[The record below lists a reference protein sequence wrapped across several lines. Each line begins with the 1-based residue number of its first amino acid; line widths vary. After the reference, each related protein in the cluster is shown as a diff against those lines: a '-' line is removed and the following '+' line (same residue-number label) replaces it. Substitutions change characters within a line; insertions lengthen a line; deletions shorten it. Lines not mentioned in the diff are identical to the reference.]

1 MILSSISDI
10 SLSFKVDYLLINPHY
25 QFLHEHCWLK
35 PFRFFYL
42 PPPLND
48 LNEGYLSRQ
57 GVKAIIS
64 ISNNLNLHF
73 ECKII
78 TFLCKRQ
85 TLSHFS
91 TTASFTIIQSVQVA
105 ITLPSLLV
113 RLSPTGMIFYNKH
126 NFRNKYQQIMSSTSK
141 KLCFL
146 HGKLLLL
153 LHNLLSLPNAGQF
166 SKSGRTARGVKTIT
180 KSL

>member
-1 MILSSISDI
+1 MLIKTLP
-10 SLSFKVDYLLINPHY
+10 LL
-25 QFLHEHCWLK
+25 
-35 PFRFFYL
+35 L
-42 PPPLND
+42 PPPQRPQR
-48 LNEGYLSRQ
+48 GVPVSSRRK
-57 GVKAIIS
+57 GDIS
-64 ISNNLNLHF
+64 MSNNLNLHF

-78 TFLCKRQ
+78 TFLRKRQ

-153 LHNLLSLPNAGQF
+153 LHNLLSLPNMGQF